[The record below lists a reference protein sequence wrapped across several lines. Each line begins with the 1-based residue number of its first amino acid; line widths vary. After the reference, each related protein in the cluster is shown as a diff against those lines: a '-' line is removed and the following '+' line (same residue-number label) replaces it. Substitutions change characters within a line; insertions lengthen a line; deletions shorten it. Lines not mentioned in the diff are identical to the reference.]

1 MTSEQG
7 IGRRLLWLIGVTVTL
22 IFIWSRSLLL
32 TSDAIDAGQRQL
44 VRQAIALLDR
54 AGFSREVMMLR
65 HFANYRAT
73 DNWWNLYLGH
83 QDAYAATNF
92 PLGVVTLYPPFFT
105 AAVDDTERAAILLHE
120 AQHLWGAGEDA
131 ALESVWRTK
140 QRLGWTAAEYSQSKV
155 WRNTREW
162 TAAGVPAL
170 FQCGADR
177 DADCIR

>member
-1 MTSEQG
+1 MTGGQG
-7 IGRRLLWLIGVTVTL
+7 IGRRLFWLIGVTVSL

-54 AGFSREVMMLR
+54 SGFSREVMMLR

-105 AAVDDTERAAILLHE
+105 AAVDNTERAAILLHE

-140 QRLGWTAAEYSQSKV
+140 QRIGWTAAEYGESKV
-155 WRNTREW
+155 WKNTREW

-177 DADCIR
+177 DADCVR